1 MAPHYQWTAEFGSPL
16 ANTVLTNVQN
26 ISIRSGRSKV
36 TDPYNSSTAMIEGR
50 SSSTWVTI
58 PKVNDKV
65 KIYVTVSSV
74 NWLQFTGR
82 ITDVQIKY
90 GIIAAMDTWTISCEG
105 PLAQF
110 GRTDLVSQAFS
121 TNATGTYAKAVATAA
136 GLEFYNSTG
145 LSIASGQTYTGNALQ
160 LINELCQMEYGHLG
174 QTASTDPDSMAVQF
188 YDRNSFETQ
197 IGNGFVDTA
206 PTSNQFVY
214 DSVTFKSAASN
225 YYTKTI
231 VNPSGLAT
239 QTATSGSAPFRVY
252 QINTLDSTT
261 AQADSF
267 ADYLLNNFSNT
278 ASQITQ
284 FSCTDVAQTYQLLH
298 QVAYVEYQT
307 AQQQT
312 ITMRGTTYK
321 LIIEGT
327 TISVTPNQTRYTFD
341 VSGQD
346 LNSYLILD
354 NATFGQ
360 LDYNRLNF

>member
-1 MAPHYQWTAEFGSPL
+1 MAAHYQWTAEYGSPL
-16 ANTVLTNVQN
+16 ANTVLTHVQN
-26 ISIRSGRSKV
+26 IYIHNGRALV
-36 TDPYNSSTAMIEGR
+36 TDPYNSSTATIEGR
-50 SSSTWVTI
+50 SPSTWVTI

-65 KIYVTVSSV
+65 KIYVTVSAV

-82 ITDVQIKY
+82 ITDVQVNY
-90 GIIAAMDTWTISCEG
+90 GITPAMDTYVISCEG

-110 GRTDLVSQAFS
+110 GRSDLLSEVL
-121 TNATGTYAKAVATAA
+121 TTTTTGVYAKAVATAA

-160 LINELCQMEYGHLG
+160 LINQLCQMEYGHLG
-174 QTASTDPDSMAVQF
+174 QTASTDPDYMAVQF
-188 YDRNSFETQ
+188 YDRNTFEAQ

-214 DSVTFKSAASN
+214 DSVTFQSAAAN

-231 VNPSGLAT
+231 VNPAGLAT
-239 QTATSGSAPFRVY
+239 QTAASGSAPFRVY
-252 QINTLDSTT
+252 QIDTLDSTT

-284 FSCTDVAQTYQLLH
+284 FSCTDIAQTYQLLH

-327 TISVTPNQTRYTFD
+327 TIAVTPDQTRYTFD
-341 VSGQD
+341 VSAQD
-346 LNSYLILD
+346 LNAYLILD

-360 LDYNRLNF
+360 LDNNRLNF